1 MHCAEL
7 TGRKETR
14 KDGESVNVC
23 VCVCECVC
31 VREREREREA
41 EETEINCGADL
52 YSRILQPVQR
62 HRCSPNPRVPETLGR
77 EIQPQHPAVWTGDA
91 LIVSV
96 SLCVPRTLCI
106 SGVFLSV
113 CVCVCAAAA
122 CVGGSVP
129 FFYLFIYLF
138 IFISGLKGA
147 LYRFLHVC
155 VHLSIICI
163 WVGRLFSSLQ
173 ILKLMMQTQAQAETQ
188 RGRLTSGLR
197 PLIILSRPDRTA
209 SLYSCS
215 STATSSAGELCWR
228 I

>member
-31 VREREREREA
+31 VREREREREREA

-113 CVCVCAAAA
+113 CVCVCVLLQHVWEDL
-122 CVGGSVP
+122 CR

-138 IFISGLKGA
+138 IYFYFWA
-147 LYRFLHVC
+147 
-155 VHLSIICI
+155 
-163 WVGRLFSSLQ
+163 
-173 ILKLMMQTQAQAETQ
+173 
-188 RGRLTSGLR
+188 
-197 PLIILSRPDRTA
+197 
-209 SLYSCS
+209 
-215 STATSSAGELCWR
+215 
-228 I
+228 